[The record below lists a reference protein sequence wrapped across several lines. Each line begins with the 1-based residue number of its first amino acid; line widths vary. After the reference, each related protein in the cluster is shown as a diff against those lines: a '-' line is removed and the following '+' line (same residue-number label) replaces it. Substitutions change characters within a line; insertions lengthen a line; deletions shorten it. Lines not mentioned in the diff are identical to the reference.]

1 MIVQGAALVGVV
13 TAKQAIY
20 NVNYLR
26 VWTVLNAPKIFH
38 HVYLCCKKM

>member
-20 NVNYLR
+20 NVNYLS
-26 VWTVLNAPKIFH
+26 VFVL
-38 HVYLCCKKM
+38 